1 MPDYYEILGV
11 KRDATH
17 DEIKKAYRKLALKLH
32 PDKLLEEAKEL
43 DRLEG
48 KKKDGKLL
56 SQSEEDQRA
65 QLEEKLTKFKE
76 ISVAHEVLSNP
87 TTRSQ
92 YDRGKYEDG
101 DCSDE
106 LELLRAKLMELI
118 SKLKQ
123 ENKRMKIFYEIC
135 NMYLLKT
142 QPLSAESRKVGYS
155 AGSAVR
161 S

>member
-17 DEIKKAYRKLALKLH
+17 GEIKKAYRKLALKLH
-32 PDKLLEEAKEL
+32 PDKLLEEVKEL

-48 KKKDGKLL
+48 KKKDGRLL

-76 ISVAHEVLSNP
+76 ISVARKVLSDP
-87 TTRSQ
+87 TKKSQ
-92 YDRGKYEDG
+92 YDRGKYEYG

-106 LELLRAKLMELI
+106 LELLREEM

-123 ENKRMKIFYEIC
+123 
-135 NMYLLKT
+135 
-142 QPLSAESRKVGYS
+142 
-155 AGSAVR
+155 
-161 S
+161 